1 MSETERSGFL
11 MALDS
16 ELLKG
21 GVTLSEWCSFI
32 VCECDVAFIA
42 GANLATIVT
51 AMAGIETYLR
61 AEYSLGE
68 RASFFDLIKRAP
80 LANDLKR
87 EIDILRKYRN
97 RWVHVADPE
106 NDQDLL
112 DHPERYSQE
121 LEEVGRQAVRTL
133 RRTIYENQF
142 S

>member
-1 MSETERSGFL
+1 MDEAERSEFL
-11 MALDS
+11 MALDD
-16 ELLKG
+16 ELWKG

-32 VCECDVAFIA
+32 VCECDAVFIA
-42 GANLATIVT
+42 GANLAAIVT

-61 AEYSLGE
+61 AEYPLGE
-68 RASFFDLIKRAP
+68 RASLFDLIKQSP
-80 LANDLKR
+80 LSDDLKR

-112 DHPERYSQE
+112 DHPGRYAQE

-133 RRTIYENQF
+133 RRTIYENQLV
-142 S
+142 